1 MATTT
6 DTTTSAQVER
16 PGLHDGVAGEFL
28 VMAKI
33 KPGQADAL
41 RQTIAGIR
49 NDFMTGTAGREALQD
64 IGTLHDAR
72 HVIFDNDTRFLFAS
86 VFDGSWDTYI
96 DDFATT
102 QIAKN
107 FELVFSHTE
116 GFPGIAAPR
125 EQLKEW
131 FVAGQVP
138 AQVFVSSYPELTT
151 KQILKDQ
158 RVNEA
163 FQAVLDSPEFGAAL
177 KEPANAALLATPAFQ
192 KLLDEA
198 AN

>member
-1 MATTT
+1 MATAT
-6 DTTTSAQVER
+6 DATKSAQPER

-41 RQTIAGIR
+41 RQTLAGIR
-49 NDFMTGTAGREALQD
+49 NDFMTGTAGREALKD

-72 HVIFDNDTRFLFAS
+72 HVIFDNDNRFLFAS

-102 QIAKN
+102 KIAEN
-107 FELVFSHTE
+107 FELVFSHME

-125 EQLKEW
+125 DQLKEW

-138 AQVFVSSYPELTT
+138 AQSFVSSYPELTT

-163 FQAVLDSPEFGAAL
+163 FQAVLDSPEFREILDNPASAAL
-177 KEPANAALLATPAFQ
+177 RATPAFQ

-198 AN
+198 AS

>member
-6 DTTTSAQVER
+6 DTTTSTQVER
-16 PGLHDGVAGEFL
+16 PGLHDGVAGEFM
-28 VMAKI
+28 VIVKI
-33 KPGQADAL
+33 KPGQADSL
-41 RQTIAGIR
+41 RKTLAGIS
-49 NDFMTGTAGREALQD
+49 NEFMTGTDGRDALKD

-72 HVIFDNDTRFLFAS
+72 YVILDNDTRLLFAS

-102 QIAKN
+102 KIAKN
-107 FELVFSHTE
+107 FELVFSHAE
-116 GFPGIAAPR
+116 GFPGIEAPR

-131 FVAGQVP
+131 FVGGQVP
-138 AQVFVSSYPELTT
+138 AELFVSSYPELTT
-151 KQILKDQ
+151 KQVLKDQ

-177 KEPANAALLATPAFQ
+177 KEPANAALLATPTFQ

>member
-6 DTTTSAQVER
+6 DTMKSTETER

-41 RQTIAGIR
+41 RKTIAGIM
-49 NDFMTGTAGREALQD
+49 NDFMTGTAGREALKD

-72 HVIFDNDTRFLFAS
+72 HAIFDNDTRFLFAS

-102 QIAKN
+102 AIAD
-107 FELVFSHTE
+107 VFSEVFQFSE
-116 GFPGIAAPR
+116 GFPGITAPNV
-125 EQLKEW
+125 KDW
-131 FVAGQVP
+131 FVAHQVP
-138 AQVFVSSYPELTT
+138 AMSFLSAYPELTT

-158 RVNEA
+158 RVNDA
-163 FQAVLDSPEFGAAL
+163 FQAVLDSPEFREILDNPASAAL
-177 KEPANAALLATPAFQ
+177 RATPAFQ

>member
-6 DTTTSAQVER
+6 EATKSAQPER
-16 PGLHDGVAGEFL
+16 PGLMDGGVSEFL
-28 VMAKI
+28 VMSEI
-33 KPGQADAL
+33 KAGQAPAL
-41 RQTIAGIR
+41 RKTI
-49 NDFMTGTAGREALQD
+49 EALNSPSREETRRAAVRD
-64 IGTLHDAR
+64 IGTIHDAR
-72 HVIFDNDTRFLFAS
+72 HAIFDNDTRFLFAS

-102 QIAKN
+102 AIAD
-107 FELVFSHTE
+107 VFSEVFQFSE
-116 GFPGIAAPR
+116 GFPGITAPNV
-125 EQLKEW
+125 KDW
-131 FVAGQVP
+131 FVAHQVP
-138 AQVFVSSYPELTT
+138 AMSFLSAYPELTT

-163 FQAVLDSPEFGAAL
+163 FQAVLDSPEFREILDNPASAAL
-177 KEPANAALLATPAFQ
+177 RATPAFQ

>member
-1 MATTT
+1 MTTTT
-6 DTTTSAQVER
+6 DTTQSTQPER

-41 RQTIAGIR
+41 RKTLAGIR
-49 NDFMTGTAGREALQD
+49 NDFMTGTAGREALKD

-102 QIAKN
+102 KIAEN
-107 FELVFSHTE
+107 FERIFAFSE
-116 GFPGIAAPR
+116 GFPGISDPNV
-125 EQLKEW
+125 KDW
-131 FVAGQVP
+131 FVAHQVP
-138 AQVFVSSYPELTT
+138 AQVFVSSYPDLTT

-163 FQAVLDSPEFGAAL
+163 FQTVLDSPEFGAAL
-177 KEPANAALLATPAFQ
+177 KDPANAALLATPAFQ

-198 AN
+198 SS

>member
-1 MATTT
+1 M
-6 DTTTSAQVER
+6 VI
-16 PGLHDGVAGEFL
+16 V
-28 VMAKI
+28 KI

-41 RQTIAGIR
+41 RQTIAGLR
-49 NDFMTGTAGREALQD
+49 NEFMTGTEGRDALKD

-72 HVIFDNDTRFLFAS
+72 YVILDNDTRLLFAS
-86 VFDGSWDTYI
+86 VFDGAWDTYI

-102 QIAKN
+102 KFTKT
-107 FELVFSHTE
+107 FELAFSHTE

-125 EQLKEW
+125 EQLKDW
-131 FVAGQVP
+131 FASDQAP
-138 AQVFVSSYPELTT
+138 AHLFVSSYPELTV
-151 KQILKDQ
+151 KQILKVR

-163 FQAVLDSPEFGAAL
+163 FQALLDSPEFRAAP
-177 KEPANAALLATPAFQ
+177 KEPANAALLETPAFQ

>member
-6 DTTTSAQVER
+6 DTTKSAQPER

-41 RQTIAGIR
+41 RKTLAGIR
-49 NDFMTGTAGREALQD
+49 NDFMTGTAGREALKD

-102 QIAKN
+102 KIAEN
-107 FELVFSHTE
+107 FELVFSHIGRVPGHRRPQRAAQGVVRRPPGARPGLRQFLPRAHHETDLE
-116 GFPGIAAPR
+116 GPARQRGVPG
-125 EQLKEW
+125 
-131 FVAGQVP
+131 
-138 AQVFVSSYPELTT
+138 
-151 KQILKDQ
+151 
-158 RVNEA
+158 
-163 FQAVLDSPEFGAAL
+163 GAR
-177 KEPANAALLATPAFQ
+177 
-192 KLLDEA
+192 
-198 AN
+198 